1 MLEVLSIGT
10 AKLPM
15 ITYLLTFKPGNYDSF
30 SRLCFRTI
38 LEQKGYELLILEE
51 LTILFYLVVTS
62 LMTCD
67 TKLLKEVALTDSIV
81 CMGHNMV
88 HIRAL
93 KSIRVVRDKHSE

>member
-1 MLEVLSIGT
+1 MLEVLSIGS

-15 ITYLLTFKPGNYDSF
+15 IISLLMFKPGNSDSF
-30 SRLCFRTI
+30 SRLCFRAI
-38 LEQKGYELLILEE
+38 MEQRGYELLIFEE
-51 LTILFYLVVTS
+51 LMILFYLVTS
-62 LMTCD
+62 LMVCD

-93 KSIRVVRDKHSE
+93 KSIRVVRDKHFE

>member
-51 LTILFYLVVTS
+51 LMILF
-62 LMTCD
+62 
-67 TKLLKEVALTDSIV
+67 
-81 CMGHNMV
+81 
-88 HIRAL
+88 
-93 KSIRVVRDKHSE
+93 